1 MARLARLYV
10 PDQPQHVILRGLDQQ
25 PAFVDDQDYELFI
38 DCLKA
43 AARDHHL
50 AVHAW
55 VLMPGAVQLLVTPSD
70 EASLPKAMQ
79 AVGRRYVAHFNRRY
93 ARRGTLWEGR
103 YRATVIEGERFFL
116 LASRVVELAPVRS
129 GLVAA
134 AEDYRWSSY
143 RHHIGL
149 TVDSLI
155 TDHPLYWALGNT
167 PFERQRA
174 YRELCEQ
181 PFDERETNQL
191 MQATLKGWVLGSDT
205 YRDWASRTANRRV
218 SPLPRGRPRKVREPA
233 APPGAAGAAGALGAT
248 LTASAGTTSAG
259 AVATGGNA
267 GASTGAQGA
276 AHTPSSGPFSSPPSA
291 SQPGSNA
298 GGHAGSHPGSGSGAT
313 PGANTGG
320 PSGHSAGSSPSSSG
334 GGSSSP
340 PAHHGHKPGTG
351 TH

>member
-70 EASLPKAMQ
+70 ESSLPKAMQ

-129 GLVAA
+129 HLVTAP
-134 AEDYRWSSY
+134 EDYRWSSY

-181 PFDERETNQL
+181 VLDERETTQL

-218 SPLPRGRPRKVREPA
+218 SPLPRGRPRKVREAPGAPA
-233 APPGAAGAAGALGAT
+233 ATPGAVGAAA
-248 LTASAGTTSAG
+248 TASAASTPAAGSGGAGGQSAG
-259 AVATGGNA
+259 H
-267 GASTGAQGA
+267 GA
-276 AHTPSSGPFSSPPSA
+276 AQSGPHSTPHSGATPA
-291 SQPGSNA
+291 GSTPTHG
-298 GGHAGSHPGSGSGAT
+298 GGHAGSGSATTSGGNPGSSSGQSGGSQGSGSG
-313 PGANTGG
+313 
-320 PSGHSAGSSPSSSG
+320 GSS
-334 GGSSSP
+334 GSSSE
-340 PAHHGHKPGTG
+340 HDERKPGTG

>member
-25 PAFVDDQDYELFI
+25 PAFVDEQDYELFI

-70 EASLPKAMQ
+70 ESSLPKAMQ

-103 YRATVIEGERFFL
+103 YRATVIEGERYFL
-116 LASRVVELAPVRS
+116 LASRVVELAPVRNH
-129 GLVAA
+129 LVAIP
-134 AEDYRWSSY
+134 EDYRWSSY

-155 TDHPLYWALGNT
+155 TDHRLYWALGNT

-181 PFDERETNQL
+181 TLDERETSQL

-205 YRDWASRTANRRV
+205 YREWASRSANRRV
-218 SPLPRGRPRKVREPA
+218 SPLPRGRPRKVRE
-233 APPGAAGAAGALGAT
+233 APLPAAGAPAAAAASPQPGQPGAHHVP
-248 LTASAGTTSAG
+248 S
-259 AVATGGNA
+259 
-267 GASTGAQGA
+267 STGPG
-276 AHTPSSGPFSSPPSA
+276 SSA
-291 SQPGSNA
+291 S
-298 GGHAGSHPGSGSGAT
+298 GGHPGSEAGAHPGGHQGAHSDGPTGQSSGTAASGSGST
-313 PGANTGG
+313 T
-320 PSGHSAGSSPSSSG
+320 
-334 GGSSSP
+334 SSSP
-340 PAHHGHKPGTG
+340 AHEERKPGAG
-351 TH
+351 QH

>member
-70 EASLPKAMQ
+70 ESSLPKAMQ

-116 LASRVVELAPVRS
+116 LASRVVELAPVRNH
-129 GLVAA
+129 LVTA

-181 PFDERETNQL
+181 PFDERETTQL

-205 YRDWASRTANRRV
+205 YREWASRTANRRV
-218 SPLPRGRPRKVREPA
+218 SPLPRGRPRKVREAPVVAGTPGAGAIGAAATAAASGNTATQA
-233 APPGAAGAAGALGAT
+233 AP
-248 LTASAGTTSAG
+248 
-259 AVATGGNA
+259 
-267 GASTGAQGA
+267 
-276 AHTPSSGPFSSPPSA
+276 
-291 SQPGSNA
+291 
-298 GGHAGSHPGSGSGAT
+298 HAGSRSSPDYSEPTMGHSGAHSGSHGGTHAGSGSGAT
-313 PGANTGG
+313 PGANPGGSGGNSTGSTQ
-320 PSGHSAGSSPSSSG
+320 SGSGGASSSQ
-334 GGSSSP
+334 P
-340 PAHHGHKPGTG
+340 VHHEHKPGTG

>member
-70 EASLPKAMQ
+70 ESSLPKAMQ

-116 LASRVVELAPVRS
+116 LASRVVELAPVRNH
-129 GLVAA
+129 LVTA

-181 PFDERETNQL
+181 PFDERETTQL

-205 YRDWASRTANRRV
+205 YREWASRTANRRV
-218 SPLPRGRPRKVREPA
+218 SPLPRGRPRKVRE
-233 APPGAAGAAGALGAT
+233 APQAAGAPGAGALGAAA
-248 LTASAGTTSAG
+248 TAAASGSPAAPSAPPAG
-259 AVATGGNA
+259 N
-267 GASTGAQGA
+267 Q
-276 AHTPSSGPFSSPPSA
+276 SSPNSSPPAGAQSDA
-291 SQPGSNA
+291 HSGS
-298 GGHAGSHPGSGSGAT
+298 HAGTHSGSGSGAT
-313 PGANTGG
+313 PGTNTGG
-320 PSGHSAGSSPSSSG
+320 GGGHSSGSASSGSG
-334 GGSSSP
+334 GGASSSP
-340 PAHHGHKPGTG
+340 VHHEHKPGTG

>member
-70 EASLPKAMQ
+70 ESSLPKAMQ

-129 GLVAA
+129 HLVTAP
-134 AEDYRWSSY
+134 EDYRWSSY

-181 PFDERETNQL
+181 VLDERETTQL

-218 SPLPRGRPRKVREPA
+218 SPLPRGRPRKVREAPGTPA
-233 APPGAAGAAGALGAT
+233 ATPGGIGAT
-248 LTASAGTTSAG
+248 ATASAASAPAGGSGG
-259 AVATGGNA
+259 AGGQPAGHGAT
-267 GASTGAQGA
+267 Q
-276 AHTPSSGPFSSPPSA
+276 SGPHSTSHSGANPA
-291 SQPGSNA
+291 GSGSTHG
-298 GGHAGSHPGSGSGAT
+298 GGHAGSGSTTTSGGNPGGAGGHSGGSQGSGSG
-313 PGANTGG
+313 
-320 PSGHSAGSSPSSSG
+320 GSSGSG
-334 GGSSSP
+334 SE
-340 PAHHGHKPGTG
+340 HDERKPGTG

>member
-70 EASLPKAMQ
+70 ESSLPKAMQ

-129 GLVAA
+129 HLVTAP
-134 AEDYRWSSY
+134 EDYRWSSY

-181 PFDERETNQL
+181 ALDERETTQL

-218 SPLPRGRPRKVREPA
+218 SPLPRGRPRKVREAPGTPA
-233 APPGAAGAAGALGAT
+233 AAPGAIGAAAA
-248 LTASAGTTSAG
+248 ASAASTPAAGSGGVAGQSGPHSPPHSGTTPADS
-259 AVATGGNA
+259 
-267 GASTGAQGA
+267 ASTHG
-276 AHTPSSGPFSSPPSA
+276 
-291 SQPGSNA
+291 
-298 GGHAGSHPGSGSGAT
+298 GGHAGSGSATTPGGNTGSSSGHSGGSQGSGSG
-313 PGANTGG
+313 
-320 PSGHSAGSSPSSSG
+320 GSSGSG
-334 GGSSSP
+334 SE
-340 PAHHGHKPGTG
+340 HEERKPGTG

>member
-70 EASLPKAMQ
+70 ESSLPKAMQ

-116 LASRVVELAPVRS
+116 LASRVVELAPVRNH
-129 GLVAA
+129 LVSAP
-134 AEDYRWSSY
+134 EDYRWSSY

-181 PFDERETNQL
+181 PFDERETTQL

-205 YRDWASRTANRRV
+205 YREWASRTANRRV
-218 SPLPRGRPRKVREPA
+218 SPLPRGRPRKVREA
-233 APPGAAGAAGALGAT
+233 SAAGAAPGAPNALGAAA
-248 LTASAGTTSAG
+248 TAAAS
-259 AVATGGNA
+259 GNTA
-267 GASTGAQGA
+267 AQGA
-276 AHTPSSGPFSSPPSA
+276 PHVGNQSSPNYSSPAGAPSGTHPGNHGGAHTS
-291 SQPGSNA
+291 
-298 GGHAGSHPGSGSGAT
+298 SGSGAT
-313 PGANTGG
+313 PGANPGG
-320 PSGHSAGSSPSSSG
+320 GAGHSSSSTSSGSGG
-334 GGSSSP
+334 GGSSP
-340 PAHHGHKPGTG
+340 PTHHEHKPGTG

>member
-70 EASLPKAMQ
+70 ESSLPKAMQ

-129 GLVAA
+129 HLVTAP
-134 AEDYRWSSY
+134 EDYRWSSY

-181 PFDERETNQL
+181 VLDERETTQL

-218 SPLPRGRPRKVREPA
+218 SPLPRGRPRKVREAPGTPA
-233 APPGAAGAAGALGAT
+233 ATPGGIGAT
-248 LTASAGTTSAG
+248 ATASAASAPAGGSGG
-259 AVATGGNA
+259 AGGQPAGHGAT
-267 GASTGAQGA
+267 Q
-276 AHTPSSGPFSSPPSA
+276 SGPHSTSHSGANPA
-291 SQPGSNA
+291 GSGSTHG
-298 GGHAGSHPGSGSGAT
+298 GGHAGSGSATTSGGNPGGAGGHSGGSQGSGSG
-313 PGANTGG
+313 
-320 PSGHSAGSSPSSSG
+320 GSSGSG
-334 GGSSSP
+334 SE
-340 PAHHGHKPGTG
+340 HDERKPGTG

>member
-70 EASLPKAMQ
+70 ESSLPKAMQ

-129 GLVAA
+129 GLVAQ

-181 PFDERETNQL
+181 ALDERETTQL

-218 SPLPRGRPRKVREPA
+218 SPLPRGRPRKVREAPGTPA
-233 APPGAAGAAGALGAT
+233 AAPGAIGAAA
-248 LTASAGTTSAG
+248 TASA
-259 AVATGGNA
+259 
-267 GASTGAQGA
+267 ASTPA
-276 AHTPSSGPFSSPPSA
+276 AGSSGGGGQSGPHSTSHSGANPA
-291 SQPGSNA
+291 GSTSTQG
-298 GGHAGSHPGSGSGAT
+298 GGHAGSGSATTSGGNTGGASGHSGGSQGSGSG
-313 PGANTGG
+313 
-320 PSGHSAGSSPSSSG
+320 GSS
-334 GGSSSP
+334 GSSSD
-340 PAHHGHKPGTG
+340 HDERKPGTG

>member
-55 VLMPGAVQLLVTPSD
+55 VLMPGAVQLLATPSD
-70 EASLPKAMQ
+70 ESSLPKAMQ

-116 LASRVVELAPVRS
+116 LASRVVEMAPVRNH
-129 GLVAA
+129 LVAA
-134 AEDYRWSSY
+134 PEDYRWSSY

-155 TDHPLYWALGNT
+155 TDHQLYWALGNT
-167 PFERQRA
+167 PFERQRV

-181 PFDERETNQL
+181 PLDERETTQL

-205 YRDWASRTANRRV
+205 WRDWASRSANRRV
-218 SPLPRGRPRKVREPA
+218 SPLPRGRPRKVREAPA
-233 APPGAAGAAGALGAT
+233 AA
-248 LTASAGTTSAG
+248 
-259 AVATGGNA
+259 
-267 GASTGAQGA
+267 
-276 AHTPSSGPFSSPPSA
+276 
-291 SQPGSNA
+291 
-298 GGHAGSHPGSGSGAT
+298 GAT
-313 PGANTGG
+313 PGTAASA
-320 PSGHSAGSSPSSSG
+320 SGHEMGSHQPADSPGSGASAPGGHAAGQAGGHPGGHSGAHPDGSGSSTAGATRPDSSPAAG
-334 GGSSSP
+334 SP
-340 PAHHGHKPGTG
+340 PAHEDRKPGTG

>member
-70 EASLPKAMQ
+70 ESSLPKAMQ

-116 LASRVVELAPVRS
+116 LASRVVELAPVRNH
-129 GLVAA
+129 LVTAP
-134 AEDYRWSSY
+134 EDYRWSSY

-181 PFDERETNQL
+181 ALDERETTQL

-218 SPLPRGRPRKVREPA
+218 SPLPRGRPRKVREAPGAPA
-233 APPGAAGAAGALGAT
+233 AAGPGAIGAAG
-248 LTASAGTTSAG
+248 TASAASATAPAANPAGGHTGSQAPGHAGGQSGPHSSSHPAASPGGSAATHGGSGSATTSG
-259 AVATGGNA
+259 GNPGGATGHS
-267 GASTGAQGA
+267 GAS
-276 AHTPSSGPFSSPPSA
+276 PSSGSG
-291 SQPGSNA
+291 GST
-298 GGHAGSHPGSGSGAT
+298 GST
-313 PGANTGG
+313 
-320 PSGHSAGSSPSSSG
+320 SGHEER
-334 GGSSSP
+334 
-340 PAHHGHKPGTG
+340 KPGTG

>member
-55 VLMPGAVQLLVTPSD
+55 VLMPGAVQLLATPSD
-70 EASLPKAMQ
+70 ESSLPKAMQ

-103 YRATVIEGERFFL
+103 YRATVIEAERFFL
-116 LASRVVELAPVRS
+116 LASRVVELAPARNH
-129 GLVAA
+129 LVAVP
-134 AEDYRWSSY
+134 EDYRWSSY

-181 PFDERETNQL
+181 PLDERETSQL

-205 YRDWASRTANRRV
+205 WRDWASRTANRRV
-218 SPLPRGRPRKVREPA
+218 SPLPRGRPRKVREAPAPA
-233 APPGAAGAAGALGAT
+233 APAAAPVAAGMSGSNHPGAAPPAAPN
-248 LTASAGTTSAG
+248 SP
-259 AVATGGNA
+259 GGY
-267 GASTGAQGA
+267 
-276 AHTPSSGPFSSPPSA
+276 
-291 SQPGSNA
+291 
-298 GGHAGSHPGSGSGAT
+298 GSGQPTTHPA
-313 PGANTGG
+313 
-320 PSGHSAGSSPSSSG
+320 GHSANPAAGSSGNSPGSPSTSG
-334 GGSSSP
+334 TAPASSP
-340 PAHHGHKPGTG
+340 AAHEERKPGTG

>member
-55 VLMPGAVQLLVTPSD
+55 VLMPGAVQLLATPSD

-103 YRATVIEGERFFL
+103 YRATVIEAERFFL
-116 LASRVVELAPVRS
+116 LASRVVELAPERNR
-129 GLVAA
+129 LVSVP
-134 AEDYRWSSY
+134 EDYRWSSY

-181 PFDERETNQL
+181 PLDERETSQL
-191 MQATLKGWVLGSDT
+191 MQATLKGWVLGSET
-205 YRDWASRTANRRV
+205 WRDWASRTANRRV
-218 SPLPRGRPRKVREPA
+218 SPLPRGRPRKVREAPA
-233 APPGAAGAAGALGAT
+233 SAPPGAAPAAANISGSNQPAAVP
-248 LTASAGTTSAG
+248 STSANSP
-259 AVATGGNA
+259 GGH
-267 GASTGAQGA
+267 GSGQPTTHPA
-276 AHTPSSGPFSSPPSA
+276 AHPDSQTAGSGGHSPAPSP
-291 SQPGSNA
+291 A
-298 GGHAGSHPGSGSGAT
+298 GGPAPA
-313 PGANTGG
+313 
-320 PSGHSAGSSPSSSG
+320 SSPSS
-334 GGSSSP
+334 
-340 PAHHGHKPGTG
+340 HEERKPGTG

>member
-103 YRATVIEGERFFL
+103 YRATVIEAERYFL
-116 LASRVVELAPVRS
+116 LASRVVELAPVRNHLS
-129 GLVAA
+129 AA
-134 AEDYRWSSY
+134 PEDYRWSSY

-149 TVDSLI
+149 TVDSLV
-155 TDHPLYWALGNT
+155 TDHSLYWALGNT

-181 PFDERETNQL
+181 PLDERESTQL

-205 YRDWASRTANRRV
+205 WRDWASRSANRRV
-218 SPLPRGRPRKVREPA
+218 SPLPRGRPRKVRETPA
-233 APPGAAGAAGALGAT
+233 PGAAAPAASHEMGSHHQGAT
-248 LTASAGTTSAG
+248 SGAGQGGASDGHPVGPGSTHPGGSAGQ
-259 AVATGGNA
+259 
-267 GASTGAQGA
+267 STGTA
-276 AHTPSSGPFSSPPSA
+276 TPESGSTSGSPP
-291 SQPGSNA
+291 
-298 GGHAGSHPGSGSGAT
+298 GHEAR
-313 PGANTGG
+313 
-320 PSGHSAGSSPSSSG
+320 
-334 GGSSSP
+334 
-340 PAHHGHKPGTG
+340 KPGTG
-351 TH
+351 FH

>member
-70 EASLPKAMQ
+70 ESSLPKAMQ

-129 GLVAA
+129 HLVTAP
-134 AEDYRWSSY
+134 EDYRWSSY

-181 PFDERETNQL
+181 ALDERETTQL

-218 SPLPRGRPRKVREPA
+218 SPLPRGRPRKVREAPGTPA
-233 APPGAAGAAGALGAT
+233 AAPGAIGAAAA
-248 LTASAGTTSAG
+248 ASAASTPAAGSGGVAGQSGPHSPPHSGTTPAG
-259 AVATGGNA
+259 S
-267 GASTGAQGA
+267 ASTHG
-276 AHTPSSGPFSSPPSA
+276 
-291 SQPGSNA
+291 
-298 GGHAGSHPGSGSGAT
+298 GGHAGSGSATTSGGNTGGSSGHSGGSQGSGSG
-313 PGANTGG
+313 
-320 PSGHSAGSSPSSSG
+320 GSSGSG
-334 GGSSSP
+334 SE
-340 PAHHGHKPGTG
+340 HEERKPGTG

>member
-55 VLMPGAVQLLVTPSD
+55 VLMPGAVQLLATPSD
-70 EASLPKAMQ
+70 ESSLPKAMQ

-93 ARRGTLWEGR
+93 SRRGTLWEGR
-103 YRATVIEGERFFL
+103 YRATVIEGDRYFL
-116 LASRVVELAPVRS
+116 LASRVVEMAPVRNHQVS
-129 GLVAA
+129 AP
-134 AEDYRWSSY
+134 EDYRWSSY

-181 PFDERETNQL
+181 PLDERETSQL
-191 MQATLKGWVLGSDT
+191 MQATLKGWVLGSDS
-205 YRDWASRTANRRV
+205 YREWAARTANRRV
-218 SPLPRGRPRKVREPA
+218 SPLPRGRPRKVREAPS
-233 APPGAAGAAGALGAT
+233 APPP
-248 LTASAGTTSAG
+248 
-259 AVATGGNA
+259 
-267 GASTGAQGA
+267 AQPA
-276 AHTPSSGPFSSPPSA
+276 PQTPSPGAPQAPASGHDAGKPG
-291 SQPGSNA
+291 PGS
-298 GGHAGSHPGSGSGAT
+298 H
-313 PGANTGG
+313 
-320 PSGHSAGSSPSSSG
+320 
-334 GGSSSP
+334 
-340 PAHHGHKPGTG
+340 
-351 TH
+351 

>member
-70 EASLPKAMQ
+70 ESSLPKAMQ

-116 LASRVVELAPVRS
+116 LASRVVELAPVRNH
-129 GLVAA
+129 LVTAP
-134 AEDYRWSSY
+134 EDYRWSSY

-181 PFDERETNQL
+181 ALDERETTQL

-218 SPLPRGRPRKVREPA
+218 SPLPRGRPRKVREAPAPA
-233 APPGAAGAAGALGAT
+233 AAPGAMGAAA
-248 LTASAGTTSAG
+248 TASAASAPAAGSGGGGGGGQSVPHSPSHASVNPAGSTSA
-259 AVATGGNA
+259 
-267 GASTGAQGA
+267 
-276 AHTPSSGPFSSPPSA
+276 H
-291 SQPGSNA
+291 GS
-298 GGHAGSHPGSGSGAT
+298 GHAGSGSATT
-313 PGANTGG
+313 PGANPGG
-320 PSGHSAGSSPSSSG
+320 PSSHSGGSQDSG
-334 GGSSSP
+334 GGGSGGPSSE
-340 PAHHGHKPGTG
+340 HEERKPGTG

>member
-70 EASLPKAMQ
+70 ESSLPKAMQ

-129 GLVAA
+129 HLVTVP
-134 AEDYRWSSY
+134 EDYRWSSY

-181 PFDERETNQL
+181 PLDERETTQL

-205 YRDWASRTANRRV
+205 YREWASRSANRRV
-218 SPLPRGRPRKVREPA
+218 SPLPRGRPRKVREAPGTPA
-233 APPGAAGAAGALGAT
+233 AGSGGLGTAATASAASTSAAGAG
-248 LTASAGTTSAG
+248 
-259 AVATGGNA
+259 
-267 GASTGAQGA
+267 
-276 AHTPSSGPFSSPPSA
+276 SG
-291 SQPGSNA
+291 
-298 GGHAGSHPGSGSGAT
+298 GGHAGGQAPHGAGQSAPYSGSHPAANPGGPASAHGASHTGSGSAT
-313 PGANTGG
+313 T
-320 PSGHSAGSSPSSSG
+320 PSGNQGGTTGHSGSSQG
-334 GGSSSP
+334 GGSGGASGSTSG
-340 PAHHGHKPGTG
+340 HEEHKPGTG

>member
-55 VLMPGAVQLLVTPSD
+55 VLMPGAVQLLATPSD
-70 EASLPKAMQ
+70 ESSLPKAMQ

-103 YRATVIEGERFFL
+103 YRATVIEGDRYFL
-116 LASRVVELAPVRS
+116 LASRVVELAPVRNRLAS
-129 GLVAA
+129 AP
-134 AEDYRWSSY
+134 EDYRWSSY

-181 PFDERETNQL
+181 SLDERETNQL
-191 MQATLKGWVLGSDT
+191 MQATLKGWVLGSDS
-205 YRDWASRTANRRV
+205 YREWASRTANRRV
-218 SPLPRGRPRKVREPA
+218 SPLPRGRPRKVREAPVSQAPA
-233 APPGAAGAAGALGAT
+233 
-248 LTASAGTTSAG
+248 
-259 AVATGGNA
+259 
-267 GASTGAQGA
+267 Q
-276 AHTPSSGPFSSPPSA
+276 SSPQTAP
-291 SQPGSNA
+291 Q
-298 GGHAGSHPGSGSGAT
+298 
-313 PGANTGG
+313 
-320 PSGHSAGSSPSSSG
+320 
-334 GGSSSP
+334 SSSP
-340 PAHHGHKPGTG
+340 GHSQGGVPGHEAG
-351 TH
+351 KSGQGSH

>member
-103 YRATVIEGERFFL
+103 YRATVIEAERFFL

-129 GLVAA
+129 HLVAA
-134 AEDYRWSSY
+134 PEDYRWSSF

-181 PFDERETNQL
+181 PLDERETSQL
-191 MQATLKGWVLGSDT
+191 MQATLKGWVLGSET
-205 YRDWASRTANRRV
+205 WRDWASRSANRRV
-218 SPLPRGRPRKVREPA
+218 SPLPRGRPRKVREAPA
-233 APPGAAGAAGALGAT
+233 PAPVPVQSAVPAPGVVPTGASLTGSNHPGAGPSGSTNSPAGHGSGQPT
-248 LTASAGTTSAG
+248 TQPASHS
-259 AVATGGNA
+259 
-267 GASTGAQGA
+267 GAQ
-276 AHTPSSGPFSSPPSA
+276 T
-291 SQPGSNA
+291 PGSDERSPA
-298 GGHAGSHPGSGSGAT
+298 SPSTSGAT
-313 PGANTGG
+313 PA
-320 PSGHSAGSSPSSSG
+320 SSPM
-334 GGSSSP
+334 P
-340 PAHHGHKPGTG
+340 HEERKPGTG

>member
-70 EASLPKAMQ
+70 ESSLPKAMQ

-116 LASRVVELAPVRS
+116 LASRVVELAPVRNH
-129 GLVAA
+129 LVTTP
-134 AEDYRWSSY
+134 EDYRWSSY

-181 PFDERETNQL
+181 PLDERETTQL

-205 YRDWASRTANRRV
+205 YRDWASRSANRRV
-218 SPLPRGRPRKVREPA
+218 SPLPRGRPRKVREAPGAPA
-233 APPGAAGAAGALGAT
+233 AGPGAIGAT
-248 LTASAGTTSAG
+248 ATASGATAPAAAASPATGHGASQSAPYSGSHPAANPAGSSTAHGGSGSATTS
-259 AVATGGNA
+259 GGNPGGSTGHS
-267 GASTGAQGA
+267 GAS
-276 AHTPSSGPFSSPPSA
+276 
-291 SQPGSNA
+291 
-298 GGHAGSHPGSGSGAT
+298 PGSGSG
-313 PGANTGG
+313 GSTGST
-320 PSGHSAGSSPSSSG
+320 SGHEER
-334 GGSSSP
+334 
-340 PAHHGHKPGTG
+340 KPGTG